1 MEQIDNIDTIGFVNE
16 TGQDFI
22 DDINNSNNNKFIVR
36 FSNFPNFTGKKLN
49 MNNLNQY
56 LESVT
61 VPDVSIPILHSVYLH
76 EDQKHPSPIGA
87 RELQTITMTFQV
99 DEARKNW
106 YAFYAWIMY
115 MRYGYSCGKKSLVG
129 EELLR
134 FDCID
139 TIEVIN
145 LSNNN
150 EIISKLKFGHCI
162 LSNISSAEFTCQT
175 SELSKFTVTFEVETI
190 DLDLLTDE
198 E

>member
-1 MEQIDNIDTIGFVNE
+1 MDEIENVDTIGFVNE
-16 TGQDFI
+16 TGQDFVE
-22 DDINNSNNNKFIVR
+22 DINNSNNNKFIVR

-61 VPDVSIPILHSVYLH
+61 VPDVSVPILHSIYLH

-106 YAFYAWIMY
+106 YAFYAWAMY
-115 MRYGYSCGKKSLVG
+115 MRYGYPCGKKSLNG

-150 EIISKLKFGHCI
+150 EVISKLKFGHCI

-175 SELSKFTVTFEVETI
+175 SELSKFTVTFEVETL